1 MRSSLAITA
10 GDWAA
15 LIFSLFWALLV
26 VVLSAMVLNFL
37 RVVTSLKGLVDGITQ
52 ETVPL
57 LHEVGTTVRS
67 VNKEIE
73 RVDSIIGSVQQV
85 AANAATV
92 SETVKTAVSNPLVKA
107 IAFLAGARRATK
119 KFREG

>member
-1 MRSSLAITA
+1 VRGSLAITA

-26 VVLSAMVLNFL
+26 VVLSGMILNFL